1 MNNITI
7 KLNDYITLNS
17 GVTPEEGLPIYNS
30 IIEAFKKGNTVTLD
44 FEGVDMLTTAFL
56 NVVIGDLYKDYNSE
70 KLKSMLVLVNF
81 SESTAKRIKKVT
93 DNAKLFYK
101 DENSYNKDVE
111 EVLNGSN

>member
-7 KLNDYITLNS
+7 KLNDYLTLNS
-17 GVTPEEGLPIYNS
+17 GVTPEEGLPVYNS
-30 IIEAFKKGNTVTLD
+30 IIEAFKKGDTVTLD

-56 NVVIGDLYKDYNSE
+56 NVVIGDLYKDYSSE

-81 SESTAKRIKKVT
+81 SEPTAKRIKKVT

>member
-7 KLNDYITLNS
+7 KLNDYLTLNS

>member
-7 KLNDYITLNS
+7 KLNDYLTLNS
-17 GVTPEEGLPIYNS
+17 GVTPEEGLPVYNS

-56 NVVIGDLYKDYNSE
+56 NVVIGDLYKDYSSE
-70 KLKSMLVLVNF
+70 KLKSMLALAHF
-81 SESTAKRIKKVT
+81 SEPTAKRIKKVT

>member
-7 KLNDYITLNS
+7 KLNDYLTLNS
-17 GVTPEEGLPIYNS
+17 GVTPEEGLPVYNS
-30 IIEAFKKGNTVTLD
+30 IIEAFKKGDTVTLD

-56 NVVIGDLYKDYNSE
+56 NVVIGDLYKDYSSE
-70 KLKSMLVLVNF
+70 KLKSMLVLINF
-81 SESTAKRIKKVT
+81 SEPTAKRIKKVT